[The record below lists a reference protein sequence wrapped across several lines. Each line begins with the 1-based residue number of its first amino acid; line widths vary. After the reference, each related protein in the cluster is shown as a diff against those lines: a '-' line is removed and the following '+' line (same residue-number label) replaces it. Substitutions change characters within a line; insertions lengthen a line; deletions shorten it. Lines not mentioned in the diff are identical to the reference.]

1 MRKKILIP
9 AFLIAFIAISSCT
22 LEKKSIDSSNPHLT
36 SDENYISP
44 GLDHGLI
51 QSPINILSAK
61 ANTQNKHKV
70 TLNFQDKINAIE
82 NLGHTI
88 QLDFEEG
95 STISTD
101 GMTFHFKQMHFHT
114 PSEHLIDGM
123 TFPMELHIVN
133 YLPRENQYDTP
144 HYLVI
149 SVLFKMGQEN
159 KFISEFLNMIPE
171 EVNTKTKLKTGHVS
185 LHELLSGNLN
195 DDFYHYKGS
204 LTTPPYTE
212 SVNWYVL
219 KTIIEASPE
228 QIHTINNIE
237 GNNARHIQS
246 KYGRIVD

>member
-1 MRKKILIP
+1 MKKRILTP
-9 AFLIAFIAISSCT
+9 AFLLAFMIISSCT
-22 LEKKSIDSSNPHLT
+22 LANKPIDPANSHLAT
-36 SDENYISP
+36 IDNYISP

-51 QSPINILSAK
+51 QSPINILSAE
-61 ANTQNKHKV
+61 ANSLNSHKI

-95 STISTD
+95 STISVD
-101 GMTFHFKQMHFHT
+101 GMTFNFMQMHFHT

-123 TFPMELHIVN
+123 TFPMELHVVN
-133 YLPRENQYDTP
+133 YFPPANQNDTP

-149 SVLFKMGQEN
+149 AVLFKMGKEN
-159 KFISEFLNMIPE
+159 KFISEFLNMIPKE
-171 EVNTKTKLKTGHVS
+171 ANTKTKLATGHVK
-185 LHELLSGNLN
+185 LLDLLSNNLN
-195 DDFYHYKGS
+195 ENFYHYKGS

-212 SVNWYVL
+212 SVSWFVL

-237 GNNARHIQS
+237 GNNARHIQGR
-246 KYGRIVD
+246 YGRIVD